1 LSCALE
7 SHKRPARRVSNR
19 ETLGYNSQVLIHQP
33 GCWAIELSVWQG
45 ELVDPHEN
53 LFESTLNCAGINGN
67 LSTKNTEFVT
77 KIPETVGGI
86 SDVQHS
92 LKSVP

>member
-1 LSCALE
+1 
-7 SHKRPARRVSNR
+7 
-19 ETLGYNSQVLIHQP
+19 
-33 GCWAIELSVWQG
+33 VWQG